1 MRVIIVSGL
10 SGSGKSVA
18 LNVLE
23 DLGFYCIDN
32 IPAGLLSS
40 FLEEVIT
47 NEELAYDKVGLGLDA
62 RNRPDDLT
70 KIPELVADLRARD
83 VACEVVFLQAHDDV
97 LFTRFSETRRRHP
110 LTREGISLAE
120 AIAHEKRLLSP
131 IINAAELIV
140 DTSGTTVYELRDM
153 IRKRVGIE
161 GEKDLSILIESF
173 GYKHGLPADADFV
186 FDVRCLPNPYW
197 EPRLRPLN
205 GMHKDVASFLAD
217 QPSVGDMID
226 DIVRFLDR
234 WIPRYRNFQRSY
246 LTVAVGCTGGQHRSV
261 YVAEQVAARLAAA
274 HGSIPTRHT
283 ELRNGRQQSDA

>member
-1 MRVIIVSGL
+1 MRVTIVSGL

-32 IPAGLLSS
+32 IPARLLSS
-40 FLEEVIT
+40 FLEDVIS
-47 NEELAYDKVGLGLDA
+47 NEELAYDEVGLGLDA

-70 KIPELVADLRARD
+70 KIPELVADLRARN
-83 VACEVVFLQAHDDV
+83 VACDVVFLQAEDDI
-97 LFTRFSETRRRHP
+97 LLTRFSETRRRHP
-110 LTREGISLAE
+110 LTREGISLSE
-120 AIAHEKRLLSP
+120 AIAHERNLLSP
-131 IINAAELIV
+131 IINTAELIV
-140 DTSGTTVYELRDM
+140 DTSHTTVYELRDM
-153 IRKRVGIE
+153 IRKRVGT
-161 GEKDLSILIESF
+161 GGNKGLSILIESF

-205 GMHKDVASFLAD
+205 GTDSEVADFLAD
-217 QPSVGDMID
+217 QPSVGEMIE
-226 DIVRFLDR
+226 DIVNFLDR

-261 YVAEQVAARLAAA
+261 YVTEQVADRLTANY
-274 HGSIPTRHT
+274 GSILTRHT
-283 ELRNGRQQSDA
+283 ELRNARQQD